1 LVALVYQRKETKM
14 SQKTNTKPVKPYI
27 ETFFGV
33 PMKGYCGNPDCE
45 RMIWTGWERPTLDQ
59 IKERVKVCPHCGTPI
74 DWD

>member
-1 LVALVYQRKETKM
+1 MDKGK
-14 SQKTNTKPVKPYI
+14 KPVKPYI

-45 RMIWTGWERPTLDQ
+45 RMIWTGWERRTLDQ

-74 DWD
+74 DWDE